1 MGAFELCGGDVRA
14 NRPGHS
20 RAVPGLRYDNTVEY
34 RRSSDEEEE
43 KEWGLR
49 TDFVEEQ
56 NRDILPSTSHLCTT
70 SVLPHPL
77 PVSYGTQ

>member
-14 NRPGHS
+14 NRPRHS
-20 RAVPGLRYDNTVEY
+20 RVVPGLCYDNTVEY
-34 RRSSDEEEE
+34 QRSSDKEEE

-56 NRDILPSTSHLCTT
+56 NGDILPSALHLRTT
-70 SVLPHPL
+70 SVLPRPL